1 MSERYKTYS
10 AFFDYYLSEHER
22 SLTRVLHYAGS
33 SCGIAALV
41 IAIVQAQPLWI
52 VAGLI
57 AGYGCAWIGHF
68 FVEHNRPATFTYP
81 LWSFIGDYHMFF
93 LFLTGQLGK
102 RRRIASERRLDAT
115 NAPA

>member
-1 MSERYKTYS
+1 M
-10 AFFDYYLSEHER
+10 
-22 SLTRVLHYAGS
+22 TRVLHYIGS
-33 SCGIAALV
+33 SCGIFAVV
-41 IAIVQAQPLWI
+41 ITIIQGQPLWLI
-52 VAGLI
+52 AGLI

-102 RRRIASERRLDAT
+102 RRRQASEGRVDAA
-115 NAPA
+115 NASA